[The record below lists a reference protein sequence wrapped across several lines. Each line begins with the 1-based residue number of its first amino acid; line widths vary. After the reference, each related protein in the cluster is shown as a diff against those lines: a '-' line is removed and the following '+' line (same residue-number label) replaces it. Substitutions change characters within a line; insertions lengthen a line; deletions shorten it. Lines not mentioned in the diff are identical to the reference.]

1 MASVELATAYV
12 KLVPSARGISAK
24 IGQEMGAPIAANASK
39 AGKDAGDSIARNVG
53 SRLQANKAL
62 IAGAFGTA
70 LGALVASSVAA
81 ASDLS
86 ESVSKVGV
94 VFGENKQDILDW
106 ASSAATSIGQSQ
118 QQALEAAGTF
128 GNLFTA
134 LKIGGPAA
142 AEMSTGLV
150 ELASDLAS
158 FNNVSPDEAL
168 EALRSGLTGETEPL
182 KRFGVNMNDATL
194 KAKALELGI
203 AKGTGVLDPAAK
215 AQAAYALI
223 MEQTKTAQ
231 GDFARTSDGLAN
243 QQRIMAA
250 QFENTKASLGT
261 ALLPVMTQAAGIAN
275 SLVGAF
281 NALPGPLQ
289 AVVVGGAAAAGGL
302 ALFGSAAS
310 SISQGASAVAGIG
323 SSALQAGRD
332 FTSGFS
338 NSGAAASAFSGKMGT
353 LGGLARSALNGVGSG
368 FTTAV
373 TAIRSFSV
381 ASTLAAARMAV
392 VRAATVAWTAAQWLF
407 NAALSANPIGLVVIA
422 IAALVAGFVWLWN
435 NSEGFRNFWIGLWEA
450 IQVAIE
456 PVVSWVRDTVVPWL
470 SQAWAAISQGL
481 QAFWGVVQQVWGAIQ
496 PIIANVIGWIQ
507 TYVVGYFTVLGTV
520 LGAIFQA
527 IGAVVGWVWGLI
539 GDKILWVARFVAPLV
554 ATYFRVMGTVLGVI
568 FKAIAAVVQ
577 IAWSNIQNYIIP
589 AVVLIWNIVRS
600 NFQRIWSIASTVFNA
615 VKTVIVNVW
624 GQIKQVIGTIVS
636 VVSVVVSTFTR
647 IYNAIKEKITAAIN
661 FVRSFPSKI
670 LGFFKGAASMLIRS
684 GSDIV
689 GGLLQGI
696 RDRASAVLETV
707 KTFITDKI
715 PAAVK
720 KLMGI
725 ESPAKVM
732 IPLGRNIT
740 EGVAVGIR
748 AGSSELSAALGASFN
763 PPTLISSIESSRDKL
778 VAAVD
783 KSIKAVEKKF
793 AKNAKKKASKTE
805 ALNSQKA
812 MLNSM
817 AASTIAFVNQQSVAL
832 DAAAKK
838 VDQYREALAKAQED
852 RATKTGERVQSV
864 KDTGNL
870 SNLLGSGSNV
880 NTIIK
885 GLTKAATTAATFN
898 DNLTTAISRG
908 VSQQTINELVAG
920 GVGSQAQVAKA
931 LANASDEQLAAVKEQ
946 QAKLGVAGQR
956 FAEIGNQYFAEAG
969 QQTANGLIAGLE
981 AELPRAIAAAETLAN
996 SMVAAVKKQLGIKSP
1011 STVFAAIGDNI
1022 AQGVTVGVQR
1032 SGADTL
1038 DAITGLVEAPALA
1051 SRAIGSVSAS
1061 AAGALPASGGSTN
1074 IFNVTAA
1081 PNVPTE
1087 EQIMAVQRRAELLQQ
1102 VAI

>member
-223 MEQTKTAQ
+223 MEQTGTAQ

-243 QQRIMAA
+243 QQRIMSA
-250 QFENTKASLGT
+250 QFEDTKASLGT
-261 ALLPVMTQAAGIAN
+261 SLLPIMTQAASIAN
-275 SLVGAF
+275 TLVGAF
-281 NALPGPLQ
+281 NGLPGPLQ
-289 AVVVGGAAAAGGL
+289 TLVIGGAAAGGGMVL
-302 ALFGSAAS
+302 LGSAADKVGS
-310 SISQGASAVAGIG
+310 GLSLIKTAAGPAVTQLQNLHAG
-323 SSALQAGRD
+323 
-332 FTSGFS
+332 FTSS
-338 NSGAAASAFSGKMGT
+338 QAAASAFSGRMGT
-353 LGGLARSALNGVGSG
+353 VGGKARQAASAVGGSFSKVGPALSGAAQGAGRLATAFGSAAAAATRAGIAAAASAARTILIN
-368 FTTAV
+368 TAV
-373 TAIRSFSV
+373 FAI
-381 ASTLAAARMAV
+381 
-392 VRAATVAWTAAQWLF
+392 RAATLAWTAAQWLL
-407 NAALSANPIGLVVIA
+407 NAALNANPIGLIVIA
-422 IAALVAGFVWLWN
+422 IVALVAGFLYLWN
-435 NSEGFRNFWIGLWEA
+435 NVEGFRNFFIAVWEGIKVVVGAVVSWITGTAVPFLSSAWEA
-450 IQVAIE
+450 IKTGLAA
-456 PVVSWVRDTVVPWL
+456 
-470 SQAWAAISQGL
+470 AWAAI
-481 QAFWGVVQQVWGAIQ
+481 Q
-496 PIIANVIGWIQ
+496 PIFNVIK
-507 TYVVGYFTVLGTV
+507 TVVMAVFGALKAYFTAMFTV
-520 LGAIFQA
+520 YKAIFTTSWDV
-527 IGAVVGWVWGLI
+527 IKTVVTAVVGFIRTYIV
-539 GDKILWVARFVAPLV
+539 
-554 ATYFRVMGTVLGVI
+554 TYFTIIKTV
-568 FKAIAAVVQ
+568 
-577 IAWSNIQNYIIP
+577 
-589 AVVLIWNIVRS
+589 
-600 NFQRIWSIASTVFNA
+600 STVIFNA
-615 VKTVIVNVW
+615 VKTVITTAWNA
-624 GQIKQVIGTIVS
+624 IKAVISTIAS
-636 VVSVVVSTFTR
+636 VVGVVVSTFQR
-647 IYNAIKEKITAAIN
+647 IYNAVKDKITAAIN
-661 FVRSFPSKI
+661 VVRSFPSKI

-1051 SRAIGSVSAS
+1051 SRAIGLVSAS